1 MITTALVYI
10 DAATNSKKHWSV
22 RQDGLTVTFRWGRIG
37 HNAQRLVKV
46 FESES
51 AARRFTNKK
60 IDEKLG
66 KGYDVIL

>member
-1 MITTALVYI
+1 VITTALVCI
-10 DAATNSKKHWSV
+10 DPIVNAKKHWSV

-37 HNAQRLVKV
+37 RNAQSLVKT
-46 FESES
+46 FETES
-51 AARRFTNKK
+51 DARRFTNKK